1 MNQNIES
8 PFTPSICNYC
18 DDSPNSKKNNIQV
31 EQLKKVNLNSIFNE
45 INLPSSIDKN
55 QIPNVSSSFIKTP
68 NKNSNSQSKNLN
80 NYNSTSLSYQ
90 YSNSGQKS
98 NSFKNQ
104 INNRIEN
111 NKKENFIIQKNENIN
126 IGVNDHF
133 NYNKLENEEFST
145 FSFEIKPQKRTPRN
159 HTPENL
165 LFKIESIPEEVF
177 IPHQNVKEEK
187 EKNNIKVN
195 NGFKLIPLSHKSIFS
210 ANQLEKTKSKT
221 NEIINKN
228 ITKNN
233 STNR

>member
-111 NKKENFIIQKNENIN
+111 LKKE
-126 IGVNDHF
+126 
-133 NYNKLENEEFST
+133 
-145 FSFEIKPQKRTPRN
+145 
-159 HTPENL
+159 
-165 LFKIESIPEEVF
+165 
-177 IPHQNVKEEK
+177 HQ
-187 EKNNIKVN
+187 
-195 NGFKLIPLSHKSIFS
+195 
-210 ANQLEKTKSKT
+210 
-221 NEIINKN
+221 EIILLK
-228 ITKNN
+228 IYYLK
-233 STNR
+233 

>member
-1 MNQNIES
+1 MEQNIES

-18 DDSPNSKKNNIQV
+18 DDSPNPKKNNSQL
-31 EQLKKVNLNSIFNE
+31 EQLKKNNLNNIFNE
-45 INLPSSIDKN
+45 PSSIDKN
-55 QIPNVSSSFIKTP
+55 QIPNVSSSLMKTP

-80 NYNSTSLSYQ
+80 NYNSISISYQ

-98 NSFKNQ
+98 NSFKYQ
-104 INNRIEN
+104 IN

-126 IGVNDHF
+126 IGVNENIH
-133 NYNKLENEEFST
+133 YNKFENEELSA
-145 FSFEIKPQKRTPRN
+145 FSFEIKPQKRIPRN

-177 IPHQNVKEEK
+177 IPHQNFKEEK

-210 ANQLEKTKSKT
+210 ANQLEKTK
-221 NEIINKN
+221 
-228 ITKNN
+228 
-233 STNR
+233 